1 MRRAG
6 SAIYCHMSQQVVVIR
21 GCVCYSRNRA
31 TEYSQ
36 RVTGCLLFDGVKM
49 QCICLV
55 LSQVDT
61 VDSDKRYMSLN
72 VELKL
77 MYSKS

>member
-1 MRRAG
+1 
-6 SAIYCHMSQQVVVIR
+6 MSQQVVVIR
-21 GCVCYSRNRA
+21 GWVCYSRNRA

-36 RVTGCLLFDGVKM
+36 RVTGCLLFDVVCHVVVKM